1 MKENML
7 DILMYL
13 LENYICGDIADGADE
28 ASLRVELQRAG
39 FPDQEINK
47 AFSWLDGLASMRTT
61 TTAFTV
67 PSGEAL
73 RVYTPEECNRLDSE
87 CRGFLLLLDQ
97 LGVLDLASREMV
109 IDRVMAHDTDETDLT
124 DLKCVIMLILFNQPG
139 KEAAFA
145 WMEDLL
151 FEGNAGWL
159 HLSVTTLRLHICRT
173 RRLARP
179 WTRR

>member
-13 LENYICGDIADGADE
+13 LENYICGDIDDGADE

-39 FPDQEINK
+39 FPNQEINK
-47 AFSWLDGLASMRTT
+47 AFSWLDGLASMRD
-61 TTAFTV
+61 TAATLTAV
-67 PSGEAL
+67 PH
-73 RVYTPEECNRLDSE
+73 P
-87 CRGFLLLLDQ
+87 
-97 LGVLDLASREMV
+97 ASREMV
-109 IDRVMAHDTDETDLT
+109 IDRVMALDTEETDLA
-124 DLKCVIMLILFNQPG
+124 DLKWVILLILFNQPG

-159 HLSVTTLRLHICRT
+159 H
-173 RRLARP
+173 
-179 WTRR
+179 

>member
-13 LENYICGDIADGADE
+13 LENYICGDIDDGADE

-39 FPDQEINK
+39 FPNQEINK
-47 AFSWLDGLASMRTT
+47 AFSWLDGLASMRD
-61 TTAFTV
+61 TAATLTAV
-67 PSGEAL
+67 THPSL
-73 RVYTPEECNRLDSE
+73 RVYTAEECKRLDSE
-87 CRGFLLLLDQ
+87 CRGFLLLLEQ
-97 LGVLDLASREMV
+97 LGVLEL
-109 IDRVMAHDTDETDLT
+109 DTEETDLA
-124 DLKCVIMLILFNQPG
+124 DLKWVILLILFNQPG

-159 HLSVTTLRLHICRT
+159 H
-173 RRLARP
+173 
-179 WTRR
+179 